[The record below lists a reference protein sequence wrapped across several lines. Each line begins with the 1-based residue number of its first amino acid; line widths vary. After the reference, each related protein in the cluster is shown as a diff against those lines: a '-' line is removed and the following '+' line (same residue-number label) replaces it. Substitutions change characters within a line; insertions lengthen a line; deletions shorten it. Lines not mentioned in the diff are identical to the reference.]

1 METETIT
8 KDTDKMNDFYTKFDD
23 HIRQKYKPSESINK
37 TISFMIPVLASLISA
52 YGLFIEC
59 FLNTITSL
67 IKENNS
73 CKQLAKKLFSSSLD
87 IYEFYVGV
95 GYFVENLIDRESKNM
110 ISTSITDIQLKAER
124 ISENLKLVL
133 FDASEDIINEKLS

>member
-1 METETIT
+1 METETNT

-59 FLNTITSL
+59 FLICRVVCLFQKRLL
-67 IKENNS
+67 I
-73 CKQLAKKLFSSSLD
+73 
-87 IYEFYVGV
+87 
-95 GYFVENLIDRESKNM
+95 
-110 ISTSITDIQLKAER
+110 
-124 ISENLKLVL
+124 
-133 FDASEDIINEKLS
+133 FDHI